1 MTNIEAKFFKI
12 ATNINYLCQNS
23 IDLNLIGAIVVDIS
37 ISYAEIQVRMVIC
50 VMSILLKVIGDTD
63 QRS

>member
-1 MTNIEAKFFKI
+1 MTNIEAKVFKI

-50 VMSILLKVIGDTD
+50 VMSILLNVIGDTD